1 MSRSGV
7 DGVGALMVPRQRRGY
22 DGEQRDAGETR
33 ECSRS
38 PIASWSGK
46 EAGLEELR
54 ASATFGWDG

>member
-1 MSRSGV
+1 V
-7 DGVGALMVPRQRRGY
+7 L
-22 DGEQRDAGETR
+22 RDTGKTR

-54 ASATFGWDG
+54 ASATFGWDGCVVSLRNRSSGGHPRERRTRGR